1 MPNWC
6 YNSATFVCPSKE
18 VFDKL
23 IQSIIDDNWFETF
36 APLEMG
42 NNINASN
49 KWGTKWSPIDIDI
62 GNKDETKLTIDISFD
77 TAWSPPL
84 NFYCIMNKDYSIHTT
99 AFYYELGCEFFGR
112 CIYSKS
118 IEMDESFDIPSN
130 KEDLTELQKQ
140 IDNELNEF
148 MMPTWECLEEQ
159 WENENLDE

>member
-1 MPNWC
+1 MKKENMKQIDW
-6 YNSATFVCPSKE
+6 YNYETKKVTILYKGIKQKLGLFNSANDALKVIKE
-18 VFDKL
+18 ISV
-23 IQSIIDDNWFETF
+23 W
-36 APLEMG
+36 
-42 NNINASN
+42 NNS
-49 KWGTKWSPIDIDI
+49 T
-62 GNKDETKLTIDISFD
+62 
-77 TAWSPPL
+77 
-84 NFYCIMNKDYSIHTT
+84 KDYSIHTT

-112 CIYSKS
+112 CTYSKS